1 MEVQMRQMC
10 CRRITTTL
18 VLVSA
23 VVVIVHGLAIGQET
37 DVAPDAQER
46 KTVEPVFRVSK
57 LPAPSEAEKSAIEAE
72 IAAEPLSTEP
82 VPSEANTTAPHP
94 LDDALE
100 MAFDGLEYM
109 RKNIHDYTA
118 VLVKRELVDNQLGEP
133 QYAAIKIRNERETDE
148 LSQPFSI
155 YMKFLKPRA
164 QAGREVIWVQ
174 GRNANKLLAHEGG
187 LLGVKTFHLD
197 PDGWL
202 AMKGQRY
209 PVYDAGIENLI
220 LKLIEKAERDKA
232 AGECEVVTRPNAN
245 INNRCCTLIEVI
257 HPVRQAPYEFY
268 KAQVFIDNEL
278 QVPIRY
284 AAYDWPRP
292 GQKPQLIE
300 EYTYI
305 NIKIN
310 VGLTD
315 ADFDPANSQYR
326 FR

>member
-1 MEVQMRQMC
+1 MREMC
-10 CRRITTTL
+10 SRRTTATL
-18 VLVSA
+18 VMALA
-23 VVVIVHGLAIGQET
+23 VVVVVQGLAIARQT
-37 DVAPDAQER
+37 DDTPNAEER

-57 LPAPSEAEKSAIEAE
+57 LPANVNEAEKSAIEAE
-72 IAAEPLSTEP
+72 IAAEEMSAPP
-82 VPSEANTTAPHP
+82 VARVAEANAPHP

-100 MAFDGLEYM
+100 IAFEGLEHM
-109 RKNIHDYTA
+109 RANIHDYTA
-118 VLVKRELVDNQLGEP
+118 VLVKRERVDNQLGEP
-133 QYAAIKIRNERETDE
+133 QYMSLKIRNERDTDE
-148 LSQPFSI
+148 VSQPFSV

-164 QAGREVIWVQ
+164 QAGREVIWVK

-209 PVYDAGIENLI
+209 PIYDAGIENLI
-220 LKLIEKAERDKA
+220 LKLIEKAERDRA
-232 AGECEVVTRPNAN
+232 AGICEVVKRPNAN
-245 INNRCCTLIEVI
+245 INNRPCTMIEVT
-257 HPVRQAPYEFY
+257 HPDRESPYEFY

-278 QVPIRY
+278 QVPVRY
-284 AAYDWPRP
+284 AAYDWPQP
-292 GQKPQLIE
+292 GQKPELLE

-305 NIKIN
+305 NLNIN

-315 ADFDPANSQYR
+315 ADFDPANNQYR